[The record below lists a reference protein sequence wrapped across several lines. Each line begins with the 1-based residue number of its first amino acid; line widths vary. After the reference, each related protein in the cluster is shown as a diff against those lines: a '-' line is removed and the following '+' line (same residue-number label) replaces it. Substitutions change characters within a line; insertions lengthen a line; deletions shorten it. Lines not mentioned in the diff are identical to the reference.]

1 MACKQIDKERNILVS
16 MNPATLETIGE
27 VRMCT
32 PEEVGAAVAN
42 AQAAFPVWS
51 SLSVRERAAHLLRAR
66 DYMIERADEIAEL
79 ISKENGKPVTEA
91 MNAEVLV
98 ASELITRYAAR
109 APELLRDKPLEIGN
123 PLLTMLKESRLVYRP
138 LGVVT
143 VVSPWNYP
151 FSIPM
156 SGLVFSLLAGNTVV
170 FKPASDVALIGMK
183 IHEILTVGGGLPPG
197 TLNTVIAS
205 GRTIGETLFTPPI
218 KRIVFTGSTE
228 VGRMIQ
234 GIAAKNFIP
243 TSMELGGK
251 DPMIVL
257 EDADLELASSGAVW
271 GAFTNCGQVCASV
284 ERVYVARPVYEKFL
298 KLVVEKTKRLRV
310 GLGTE
315 PDTDIGAMAN
325 EEQYKQVLEHLE
337 EAVAMGAKV
346 ECGGKRPEGVGPGYY
361 IEPTVL
367 TNVTHEMKVVRDETF
382 GPMMP
387 VIPFDTVDEAVAHA
401 NNSVYGLCA
410 SVWSRN
416 RRRGEEVARRIEAGT
431 VCVNDAVY
439 SFALVETPWQGM
451 KESGTGCSHSDE
463 GFMEFVFGQHINED
477 RSPSFMHRRMWWFPY
492 SRDSYNLLKKSIVAF
507 ANLAKFP
514 ALGAAVMTKK
524 AYRKMF
530 M

>member
-1 MACKQIDKERNILVS
+1 MACKQIDKERNVLVS
-16 MNPATLETIGE
+16 MNPATLEAIGE
-27 VRMCT
+27 VHMCT
-32 PEEVGAAVAN
+32 PAEVTAAVAN
-42 AQAAFPVWS
+42 AQAAFPLWS
-51 SLSVRERAAHLLRAR
+51 ALSVRERAAHLLRAR
-66 DYMIERADEIAEL
+66 DYMIAHADEIATL
-79 ISKENGKPVTEA
+79 ISTENGKPVTEA

-109 APELLRDKPLEIGN
+109 APELLKDKPLAIGN
-123 PLLTMLKESRLVYRP
+123 PLLGMLKESRLVYRP

-183 IHEILTVGGGLPPG
+183 INEILNVGGNLPPG

-218 KRIVFTGSTE
+218 RRIVFTGSTE

-257 EDADLELASSGAVW
+257 EDADLELASAGAVW

-284 ERVYVARPVYEKFL
+284 ERVYVARPIYEKFL
-298 KLVVEKTKRLRV
+298 ALVVEKTRKLKI
-310 GLGTE
+310 GPGT
-315 PDTDIGAMAN
+315 DINTDIGSMAN

-346 ECGGKRPEGVGPGYY
+346 ECGGKRPEGVGPGYF

-367 TNVTHEMKVVRDETF
+367 TNVTRDMKVVRDETF

-387 VIPFDTVDEAVAHA
+387 VIPFDTVDEAVRLA
-401 NNSVYGLCA
+401 NDSVYGLCA
-410 SVWSRN
+410 SVWSTN

-463 GFMEFVFGQHINED
+463 GFMEFVYGQHINED
-477 RSPSFMHRRMWWFPY
+477 RSPGFMHRRMWWFPY
-492 SRDSYNLLKKSIVAF
+492 SKDSYSLLKASVSAF

-514 ALGAAVMTKK
+514 ALGVSVMTKK